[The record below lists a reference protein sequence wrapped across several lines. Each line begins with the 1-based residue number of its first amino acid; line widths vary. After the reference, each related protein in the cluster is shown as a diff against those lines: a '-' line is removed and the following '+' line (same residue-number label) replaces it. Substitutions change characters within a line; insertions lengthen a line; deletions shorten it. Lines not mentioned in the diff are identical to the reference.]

1 MSSAADRA
9 PPALIL
15 ASASASRA
23 ALLRNAGLTV
33 EAIPAGVDEESVRQS
48 MRHEGGSAADAARML
63 AELKARRVA
72 RTRGEALV
80 VGADQMLECDGDW
93 YEKPETLA
101 DARRQL
107 QQLRG
112 RTHTLVTAAV
122 VARNDA
128 IIWSHIESATLAMR
142 PFSDA
147 FLESYLDRA
156 GAEVLETVGCYRLE
170 GAGAQL
176 FSRVDGDF
184 FTILGLPL
192 LPLLDF
198 LRGHGILME

>member
-1 MSSAADRA
+1 MSGGSGGAA
-9 PPALIL
+9 PALIL
-15 ASASASRA
+15 ASASESRA

-33 EAIPAGVDEESVRQS
+33 ETIPAGVDEESVRQS
-48 MRHEGGSAADAARML
+48 VRHEGGGAADAARLL

-72 RTRGEALV
+72 RNRPDALV
-80 VGADQMLECDGDW
+80 VGADQMLDCDGGW
-93 YEKPETLA
+93 YDKPKTLA

-112 RTHTLVTAAV
+112 REHMLLTAAV
-122 VARNDA
+122 VVRGAA
-128 IIWSHIESATLAMR
+128 VIWSHTETATLTMR
-142 PFSDA
+142 PFSDT

-156 GAEVLETVGCYRLE
+156 GAELLATVGCYRLE

-198 LRGHGILME
+198 LRGHGILAE